1 MSKLL
6 KRNIPYLYLLHQGSP
21 EQKEFLL
28 ASATP
33 EQVQTL
39 CEVCYNV
46 ARGAVPLSKSDKEAI
61 KQNLNILKDL
71 ADASTPF
78 RQKKQLLAQ
87 HGGGLI
93 GDLLP
98 PLISALPL
106 FLA

>member
-1 MSKLL
+1 MSNLL
-6 KRNIPYLYLLHQGSP
+6 KRNVPYLHLLHRGSP
-21 EQKEFLL
+21 EQKDYLL

-33 EQVQTL
+33 EQLHAL

-46 ARGAVPLSKSDKEAI
+46 ARGGVPISKREKADI
-61 KQNLNILKDL
+61 KQHLDILQDL

-87 HGGGLI
+87 QGGGLI
-93 GDLLP
+93 GDILP